1 MLLSVVTVTKN
12 AADTVGRAAQSLGNP
27 PPDGVEYILKDACST
42 DATCEIVRG
51 IRPDAVVVQEPDGGI
66 YDGMNQG
73 WARAHGEY
81 VMFLN
86 ADDQYLPGALETVM
100 ESLRANPGTDIL
112 HGCIRV
118 NGRKYSPAQGL
129 PSFGGARIF
138 HPASAIRRSLLE
150 RLSGFDVK
158 WPICADLDF
167 FLRAK
172 GSGAS
177 FLFIDREITDFAL
190 GGVSTARRKDTAA
203 EVRRILLAHGFGRSF
218 ADGYYL
224 CARLRAYASCMLKAA
239 RGS

>member
-1 MLLSVVTVTKN
+1 MLLSIVTVTKN
-12 AADTVGRAAQSLGNP
+12 AADTVAGAAQSLGDP
-27 PPDGVEYILKDACST
+27 PPDEVEYILKDACST
-42 DATCEIVRG
+42 DATCEIVRK
-51 IRPDAVVVQEPDGGI
+51 IRPDAVIVQERDKGI

-73 WARAHGEY
+73 WTRARGEY

-100 ESLRANPGTDIL
+100 ESLRANPGSDIL

-118 NGRKYSPAQGL
+118 NGRKFRPAQGL
-129 PSFGGARIF
+129 SSFGGARIF

-150 RLSGFDVK
+150 RYGGFDLR

-172 GSGAS
+172 ESGAS
-177 FLFIDREITDFAL
+177 FEFIDREITDFAL

-203 EVRRILLAHGFGRSF
+203 EVRRILLAHGFGRCF
-218 ADGYYL
+218 ANGYYL
-224 CARLRAYASCMLKAA
+224 CARLRAYASCAVKAVK
-239 RGS
+239 GS

>member
-1 MLLSVVTVTKN
+1 MLLSIITVTKN
-12 AADTVGRAAQSLGNP
+12 AADTVGRAAQSLGDP
-27 PPDGVEYILKDACST
+27 APDGVEYILKDACST

-51 IRPDAVVVQEPDGGI
+51 IRPDALIVQERDGGI

-73 WARAHGEY
+73 VAKAHGEY

-86 ADDQYLPGALETVM
+86 ADDRYLPGVLETVM
-100 ESLRANPGTDIL
+100 ESLRANPGADIL

-118 NGRKYSPAQGL
+118 NGRKCRPAQGL
-129 PSFGGARIF
+129 SSFHGARIF

-150 RLSGFDVK
+150 RLGGFDPK

-172 GSGAS
+172 EAGAK
-177 FLFIDREITDFAL
+177 FAFIDREITDFAL
-190 GGVSTARRKDTAA
+190 GGVSTVRRKDAA
-203 EVRRILLAHGFGRSF
+203 AQVRRILLSHGFGRCF

-224 CARLRAYASCMLKAA
+224 CARMRACAA
-239 RGS
+239 CAVSAVRGS

>member
-12 AADTVGRAAQSLGNP
+12 AADTVGRAARSLGNP
-27 PPDGVEYILKDACST
+27 PPAGVEYILKDACST

-51 IRPDAVVVQEPDGGI
+51 IRPDAVIAQESDGGI
-66 YDGMNQG
+66 YDGMNRG
-73 WARAHGEY
+73 WAMAHGEY

-86 ADDQYLPGALETVM
+86 ADDRYLPGALETVM
-100 ESLRANPGTDIL
+100 ESLRANPRADIL

-118 NGRKYSPAQGL
+118 NGRKCCPAQGL
-129 PSFGGARIF
+129 SSFGGARIF

-150 RLSGFDVK
+150 RLGGFDLK

-172 GSGAS
+172 ESGAQ
-177 FLFIDREITDFAL
+177 FAFIDREITDFAL
-190 GGVSTARRKDTAA
+190 GGVSTVRRKDTAA
-203 EVRRILLAHGFGRSF
+203 EVRRILLAHGFGRCF

-224 CARLRAYASCMLKAA
+224 CARLREFAAGTFKAA
-239 RGS
+239 KGS